1 MLAMMRERNITSFE
15 GTDFMKNPYLYGY
28 LPLITIILFSFSFGI
43 FAVSESLQLF
53 HAIGVYNG
61 MREFLSDLELRFV
74 LLIVFALLFFMLF
87 SALKLIGET
96 IHEVGMLFFSKDKD
110 GQSIHAAR
118 GGYVIFFF
126 GAFASV
132 IGFQSLLILIGILLT
147 TVFCYF
153 IYNVYKMSQ
162 HMSMIGVIGLIF
174 FEVLTWFILCAL
186 VSYAIV
192 KLYNGILASLPF
204 A

>member
-1 MLAMMRERNITSFE
+1 
-15 GTDFMKNPYLYGY
+15 MKNPYLYGY
-28 LPLITIILFSFSFGI
+28 LPLFTIILFSFTFGI

-53 HAIGVYNG
+53 QSIGVYNG

-74 LLIVFALLFFMLF
+74 LLIVFALLFFMFF

-96 IHEVGMLFFSKDKD
+96 IHELGMLFFSKDKE
-110 GQSIHAAR
+110 GQTIHAAR

-126 GAFASV
+126 GAFASL
-132 IGFQSLLILIGILLT
+132 IGIQSLLILVVIFLA

-153 IYNVYKMSQ
+153 IFNVYKMSQ
-162 HMSMIGVIGLIF
+162 YMSITGVIGLIF
-174 FEVLTWFILCAL
+174 FEVMTWFVIVAL
-186 VSYAIV
+186 VIYAVI

>member
-1 MLAMMRERNITSFE
+1 
-15 GTDFMKNPYLYGY
+15 MKNPYLYGY
-28 LPLITIILFSFSFGI
+28 LPLITIILFSFTFGL

-53 HAIGVYNG
+53 QAIGVYNG

-74 LLIVFALLFFMLF
+74 LLIVFALIFFMAF

-96 IHEVGMLFFSKDKD
+96 IHELGMLFFSKDKE
-110 GQSIHAAR
+110 GQTIHAAR

-132 IGFQSLLILIGILLT
+132 IGIQSILILVTIFIVT
-147 TVFCYF
+147 IFCYF
-153 IYNVYKMSQ
+153 IFNVYKMSQ
-162 HMSMIGVIGLIF
+162 YMSFVGVVGLIF
-174 FEVLTWFILCAL
+174 FEVLSWFLLLAL
-186 VSYAIV
+186 IVYAVV

-204 A
+204 V

>member
-1 MLAMMRERNITSFE
+1 MISEIDFNSFE
-15 GTDFMKNPYLYGY
+15 GIESMKNPYLYGF
-28 LPLITIILFSFSFGI
+28 LPLFTIILLSFSFGI

-53 HAIGVYNG
+53 QAIGVYNG

-74 LLIVFALLFFMLF
+74 LLIVFALIFFMLF

-96 IHEVGMLFFSKDKD
+96 IHELGMLFFSKDKV
-110 GQSIHAAR
+110 GETINAAR

-132 IGFQSLLILIGILLT
+132 IGILSITILVIIFLAT
-147 TVFCYF
+147 IFCYF
-153 IYNVYKMSQ
+153 VYNVFKMSQ
-162 HMSMIGVIGLIF
+162 YMSISGVIGLIF
-174 FEVLTWFILCAL
+174 FEVLSWFILLAL
-186 VSYAIV
+186 IAYAIV

-204 A
+204 AA

>member
-1 MLAMMRERNITSFE
+1 
-15 GTDFMKNPYLYGY
+15 MKNPYLYGY
-28 LPLITIILFSFSFGI
+28 LPLFTIVLFSFSFGI

-53 HAIGVYNG
+53 HTIGVYDG
-61 MREFLSDLELRFV
+61 MHEFLSDLELRFV

-96 IHEVGMLFFSKDKD
+96 IHELGMLFFSKDKE
-110 GQSIHAAR
+110 GQTIHAAR

-132 IGFQSLLILIGILLT
+132 IGIQSLPILVAIFLI

-162 HMSMIGVIGLIF
+162 YMSMTGVIGLIF
-174 FEVLTWFILCAL
+174 FEVLTWFLLLAL
-186 VSYAIV
+186 VIYAIV

>member
-1 MLAMMRERNITSFE
+1 
-15 GTDFMKNPYLYGY
+15 MKNPYLYGY
-28 LPLITIILFSFSFGI
+28 LPLFTIILFSFSFGI
-43 FAVSESLQLF
+43 FSVTESLQLF
-53 HAIGVYNG
+53 QAIGVYNG

-96 IHEVGMLFFSKDKD
+96 IHEVGMLFFSKDKE
-110 GQSIHAAR
+110 GQTIHAAR

-126 GAFASV
+126 GAFVSV
-132 IGFQSLLILIGILLT
+132 IGFQSLTILVTIFLATI
-147 TVFCYF
+147 FCYF

-162 HMSMIGVIGLIF
+162 YMTIVGVLGLIL
-174 FEVLTWFILCAL
+174 FEVITWFVLLTLVVYAL
-186 VSYAIV
+186 I

-204 A
+204 V